1 VAIIENAVYVQGRR
15 TENPASLDETY
26 EVLRERHGMAW
37 IGMVRPDHSEL
48 QSVADEFQ
56 LHHLAVEDA
65 ISAHQR
71 PKLDRYGDTLFVALR
86 PARYLDDVEKVEFGE
101 LHVFVGPDFLVTVRH
116 AESPN
121 LAKVR
126 RRLEGAPELLAMGP
140 QAVLYAVLDQV
151 VDEFAPVVAGLE
163 NDIDE
168 IEDQLFDGDPEVSRR
183 IYELSREVIEFQRAT
198 HPLVGMMQA
207 LEAGFDKYAV
217 NLELQRSFHDVHDHV
232 VRVVERA
239 DSFRALLQNALTV
252 HTTLLSQRQNEEMRH
267 LTEASLEQSEE
278 VKKISSW
285 AAILFAPTLVGTI
298 YGMNFT
304 HMPEL
309 SWVFGYPM
317 ALALMVA
324 TSFTLYRVFKAR
336 RWL

>member
-1 VAIIENAVYVQGRR
+1 MAIIENAVYVQGRR

-26 EVLRERHGMAW
+26 EVLRARHGMAW
-37 IGMVRPDHSEL
+37 IGMVRPDRPEL

-101 LHVFVGPDFLVTVRH
+101 LHLFVGPDFVVTVRH

-121 LAKVR
+121 LVKVR
-126 RRLEGAPELLAMGP
+126 RRLEADPELLAMGP
-140 QAVLYAVLDQV
+140 QAVLYAVLDEV

-198 HPLVGMMQA
+198 HPLVGMLEA
-207 LEAGFDKYAV
+207 LKAGFDKYAV
-217 NLELQRSFHDVHDHV
+217 HLELQRAFHDVQDHV

-239 DSFRALLQNALTV
+239 DSFRAMLQNALTV
-252 HTTLLSQRQNEEMRH
+252 HTTLVGQRQNDEMRH

-324 TSFTLYRVFKAR
+324 TSLTLYRVFKAR

>member
-1 VAIIENAVYVQGRR
+1 MAIIENAVYVQGRR